1 MTAKARPCSNG
12 SKSFIS
18 DAIDMRIGR
27 IEIRVTDL
35 KTRLQR
41 QRSIG
46 PYDTGAPGV
55 LLGKPVL
62 VTIFAEGVVGHGQIR
77 PLAPH
82 HSMPDTYATMISMI
96 KEVWGPRLLG
106 QSIFDVENIHA
117 LFDSLAPANYMARAA
132 VDAALYDAMGKAL
145 QQPVYNLIG
154 GLAQPRIP
162 LEWSISM
169 APDPKHMVA
178 DAERALHEFGIK
190 VLCIKSGHP
199 DGWPQDAKHFRL
211 IREAVGAEV
220 KIGMDPN
227 TGWSVTDTLQALDAL
242 KDHRVDYLEQP
253 VKRHDLAGM
262 AAIRRAGTG
271 VPLMADEAC
280 QSIQDAHAIIAAG
293 AADVLCIKLYKHGGI
308 TAARKIAALAEA
320 ANIKI
325 NCGGLAV
332 LSQLEAAA
340 GAHFY
345 ASRPVGQVMPA
356 GEFIFGLGVIGP
368 DPLAPN
374 SDFVVKD
381 GHVSPPDGP
390 GLGITIDEKALDE
403 LTLLKEPVA

>member
-1 MTAKARPCSNG
+1 
-12 SKSFIS
+12 
-18 DAIDMRIGR
+18 MRIER

-35 KTRLQR
+35 AVRLQR
-41 QRSIG
+41 QRSTG
-46 PYDTGAPGV
+46 PYDTGAPGA

-62 VTIFAEGVVGHGQIR
+62 VKIYAEGIIGYGQIR

-96 KEVWGPRLLG
+96 KNVCGARLIG
-106 QSIFDVENIHA
+106 QRIFDVEAIHA
-117 LFDSLAPANYMARAA
+117 LFDSRAPANFMARAA
-132 VDAALYDAMGKAL
+132 IDAALYDAIGKATN
-145 QQPVYNLIG
+145 QPVYNLIG

-169 APDPKHMVA
+169 APDPKTMVS
-178 DAERALHEFGIK
+178 DAEHALNEFGIR
-190 VLCIKSGHP
+190 VLCMKSGHP
-199 DGWPQDAKHFRL
+199 DGWQTDARNFRA
-211 IREAVGAEV
+211 IREAVGPGV
-220 KIGMDPN
+220 MLGMDPN
-227 TGWSVTDTLQALDAL
+227 TGWTVTDTLQAVRAL
-242 KDHRVDYLEQP
+242 QEHRVDYLEQP

-262 AAIRRAGTG
+262 AAIRRAATG

-280 QSIQDAHAIIAAG
+280 LSIQDAHAVIAAE

-308 TAARKIAALAEA
+308 TPARKIAAIAEA

-345 ASRPVGQVMPA
+345 ASRPAEHVMPA

-368 DPLAPN
+368 DPLVPET
-374 SDFVVKD
+374 DFIVKD
-381 GHVSPPDGP
+381 GHVTPPRGP
-390 GLGITIDEKALDE
+390 GLGITVSERALDAV
-403 LTLLKEPVA
+403 TLLQETVP

>member
-1 MTAKARPCSNG
+1 
-12 SKSFIS
+12 
-18 DAIDMRIGR
+18 MRIER

-35 KTRLQR
+35 TRRLQR
-41 QRSIG
+41 QRSTG
-46 PYDTGAPGV
+46 PYDTGAPGA

-62 VTIFAEGVVGHGQIR
+62 VKVFAEGAVGFGQIR

-82 HSMPDTYATMISMI
+82 HAMPDTYATMISTL
-96 KEVWGPRLLG
+96 KHVCGARLLG
-106 QSIFDVENIHA
+106 QSIFDVERIHA
-117 LFDSLAPANYMARAA
+117 LFDELAPANFMARAA
-132 VDAALYDAMGKAL
+132 LDAALYDAMGKAL
-145 QQPVYNLIG
+145 GQPVYNLIG
-154 GLAQPRIP
+154 GLAQERIP

-169 APDPKHMVA
+169 AADPKKMVA

-199 DGWPQDAKHFRL
+199 DGWQQDAKHFRM
-211 IREAVGAEV
+211 IREAVGPDVA
-220 KIGMDPN
+220 IGMDPN
-227 TGWSVTDTLQALDAL
+227 TGWSVPETLQALRAL
-242 KDHRVDYLEQP
+242 QEHGVDYLEQP

-262 AAIRRAGTG
+262 ATIRQAATG

-280 QSIQDAHAIIAAG
+280 QSIHDAHAIVAAG

-308 TAARKIAALAEA
+308 TPARKIAAIAEA
-320 ANIKI
+320 ANLQI

-345 ASRPVGQVMPA
+345 ASRPAAQVMPA

-368 DPLAPN
+368 DPLVPQT
-374 SDFVVKD
+374 DFVVRD
-381 GHVSPPDGP
+381 GHVVPPSGA
-390 GLGITIDEKALDE
+390 GLGITVDESAVEK
-403 LTLLKEPVA
+403 LTLLKEVVA

>member
-1 MTAKARPCSNG
+1 
-12 SKSFIS
+12 
-18 DAIDMRIGR
+18 MRIER

-41 QRSIG
+41 QRSTG
-46 PYDTGAPGV
+46 PYDTGAPGA

-62 VTIFAEGVVGHGQIR
+62 VTIFAEGVVGYGQIR

-82 HSMPDTYATMISMI
+82 HAMPDTYATMISMI
-96 KEVWGPRLLG
+96 KDVCGPRLIG
-106 QSIFDVENIHA
+106 QRIFDVETIHA

-132 VDAALYDAMGKAL
+132 IDAALYDAMGKAVR
-145 QQPVYNLIG
+145 QPVYNLIG
-154 GLAQPRIP
+154 GLAQPQIP
-162 LEWSISM
+162 LEWSVSM
-169 APDPKHMVA
+169 APDPRKMVD

-199 DGWPQDAKHFRL
+199 DGWHRDAKHFRL
-211 IREAVGAEV
+211 IREAVGNDV

-227 TGWSVTDTLQALDAL
+227 TGWSVTDTLQALRAL
-242 KDHRVDYLEQP
+242 QEHRVDYLEQP
-253 VKRHDLAGM
+253 VKSYDLAGM

-280 QSIQDAHAIIAAG
+280 QSIRDAHAIIAAE

-308 TAARKIAALAEA
+308 TPARKIAAIAEA

-345 ASRPVGQVMPA
+345 ASRPAANVMPA

-368 DPLAPN
+368 DPLTVAN
-374 SDFVVKD
+374 DFVVKD
-381 GHVSPPDGP
+381 GHVTPPSGP
-390 GLGITIDEKALDE
+390 GLGIVVDETALDA
-403 LTLLKEPVA
+403 LTLLKETVA

>member
-1 MTAKARPCSNG
+1 
-12 SKSFIS
+12 
-18 DAIDMRIGR
+18 MRIER

-41 QRSIG
+41 QRSTG
-46 PYDTGAPGV
+46 PYDTGAPGA

-62 VTIFAEGVVGHGQIR
+62 VKVFAEGVIGYGQIR

-82 HSMPDTYATMISMI
+82 HAMPDTYATMISMI
-96 KEVWGPRLLG
+96 KEIWGPRLIG
-106 QSIFDVENIHA
+106 QSIFGVETIHA
-117 LFDSLAPANYMARAA
+117 LFDNLAPANYMARAA
-132 VDAALYDAMGKAL
+132 LDAALYDAMGKVL
-145 QQPVYNLIG
+145 RQPVYNLIG
-154 GLAQPRIP
+154 GLAQSRIP

-169 APDPKHMVA
+169 ASDPQKMVA
-178 DAERALHEFGIK
+178 DAERALHEFGIR
-190 VLCIKSGHP
+190 LGCCGIKSGHP

-211 IREAVGAEV
+211 IREAVGVDV

-280 QSIQDAHAIIAAG
+280 QSIHDAHAVIAAG
-293 AADVLCIKLYKHGGI
+293 AADVLSIKLYKHGGI
-308 TAARKIAALAEA
+308 TPARKIAALAEA
-320 ANIKI
+320 ASIKI

-345 ASRPVGQVMPA
+345 ASRPAEHVMPA

-368 DPLAPN
+368 DPLVPET
-374 SDFVVKD
+374 DFVVED
-381 GHVSPPDGP
+381 GHVAPPHGP

-403 LTLLKEPVA
+403 LTLLKETVA

>member
-1 MTAKARPCSNG
+1 
-12 SKSFIS
+12 
-18 DAIDMRIGR
+18 MRIER

-35 KTRLQR
+35 ATRLQR
-41 QRSIG
+41 QRSTG
-46 PYDTGAPGV
+46 PYDTGAPGA

-62 VTIFAEGVVGHGQIR
+62 VKIYAEGVTGYGQIR

-96 KEVWGPRLLG
+96 KHVCGARLIG
-106 QSIFDVENIHA
+106 QSIFDVEGIHA
-117 LFDSLAPANYMARAA
+117 LFDRLAPANYMARAA
-132 VDAALYDAMGKAL
+132 VDIALYDAIGKATN
-145 QQPVYNLIG
+145 QPVYNLIG

-169 APDPKHMVA
+169 APDRKTMVA
-178 DAERALHEFGIK
+178 DAERAVHKFGIR
-190 VLCIKSGHP
+190 VLCMKSGHP
-199 DGWPQDAKHFRL
+199 GGWQEDAINFRA
-211 IREAVGAEV
+211 IRQAVGP
-220 KIGMDPN
+220 KMTLGMDPN
-227 TGWSVTDTLQALDAL
+227 TGWTVADTLQALRAL
-242 KDHRVDYLEQP
+242 QEHRVDYLEQP
-253 VKRHDLAGM
+253 VKRNDVAGM
-262 AAIRRAGTG
+262 AAIRRAATG

-280 QSIQDAHAIIAAG
+280 LSIQDAHAIVAAE

-308 TAARKIAALAEA
+308 TPARKIAAIAEA

-345 ASRPVGQVMPA
+345 ASRPAEQVMPA

-368 DPLAPN
+368 DPLVPET
-374 SDFVVKD
+374 DFVVKD
-381 GHVSPPDGP
+381 GHVTPPRGP
-390 GLGITIDEKALDE
+390 GLGINISERALDGI
-403 LTLLKEPVA
+403 TLLQETVP

>member
-1 MTAKARPCSNG
+1 
-12 SKSFIS
+12 
-18 DAIDMRIGR
+18 MRIER

-35 KTRLQR
+35 KTRLKR
-41 QRSIG
+41 QRSTG
-46 PYDTGAPGV
+46 PYDTGAPGA

-62 VTIFAEGVVGHGQIR
+62 VTIFAEGVVGYGQIR

-82 HSMPDTYATMISMI
+82 HAMPDTYATMISMI
-96 KEVWGPRLLG
+96 KDVCGPRLIG
-106 QSIFDVENIHA
+106 QRIFDVETIHA
-117 LFDSLAPANYMARAA
+117 LFDSLAPASYMARAA
-132 VDAALYDAMGKAL
+132 IDAALYDAMGKAVR
-145 QQPVYNLIG
+145 QPVYNLIG
-154 GLAQPRIP
+154 GLAQPQIP

-169 APDPKHMVA
+169 APDPRKMVD
-178 DAERALHEFGIK
+178 DAERAVHEFGIK

-199 DGWPQDAKHFRL
+199 DGWHRDAKHFRL
-211 IREAVGAEV
+211 IREAVGNDI

-227 TGWSVTDTLQALDAL
+227 TGWSVTDTLQALGAL
-242 KDHRVDYLEQP
+242 QEHRVDYLEQP
-253 VKRHDLAGM
+253 VKSHDLAGM

-280 QSIQDAHAIIAAG
+280 QSIHDAHAIIAAE

-308 TAARKIAALAEA
+308 TPARKIAAIAEA

-332 LSQLEAAA
+332 FSQLEAAA

-345 ASRPVGQVMPA
+345 ASRPATHVMPA

-368 DPLAPN
+368 DPLTVAN
-374 SDFVVKD
+374 DFVVKD
-381 GHVSPPDGP
+381 GQVTPPSGP
-390 GLGITIDEKALDE
+390 GLGIAVDETALDA
-403 LTLLKEPVA
+403 LTLLKEIVA

>member
-1 MTAKARPCSNG
+1 
-12 SKSFIS
+12 
-18 DAIDMRIGR
+18 MRIER

-41 QRSIG
+41 QRSTG
-46 PYDTGAPGV
+46 PYDTGAPGA

-62 VTIFAEGVVGHGQIR
+62 VKIYAEGIVGYGQIR

-96 KEVWGPRLLG
+96 KHVCGPRLIG
-106 QSIFDVENIHA
+106 QRIFDVEGIHA
-117 LFDSLAPANYMARAA
+117 LFDSMAPANYMARAA
-132 VDAALYDAMGKAL
+132 VDAALYDAIGKAAN
-145 QQPVYNLIG
+145 QPVYNLIG
-154 GLAQPRIP
+154 GLVQPRIP

-169 APDPKHMVA
+169 AADSKKMVA
-178 DAERALHEFGIK
+178 DAERALHEFGIR

-199 DGWPQDAKHFRL
+199 DGWQQDAKHFRA
-211 IREAVGAEV
+211 IREAVGTDV
-220 KIGMDPN
+220 TIGMDPN
-227 TGWSVTDTLQALDAL
+227 TGWTVTDTLQALRAL
-242 KDHRVDYLEQP
+242 QEHRVDYLEQP
-253 VKRHDLAGM
+253 VKRYDLAGM
-262 AAIRRAGTG
+262 ATIRRAATG

-280 QSIQDAHAIIAAG
+280 LSIQDAHAIIAAE

-308 TAARKIAALAEA
+308 TPARKIAAIAEA

-345 ASRPVGQVMPA
+345 ASRPAEQVMPA

-368 DPLAPN
+368 DPLVPETT
-374 SDFVVKD
+374 FTVKD
-381 GHVSPPDGP
+381 GHVTPPSGP
-390 GLGITIDEKALDE
+390 GLGIKIDERALDT
-403 LTLLKEPVA
+403 LTLLRETVT